1 MGTASPGGAARG
13 SPADDSGLG
22 AASRTEGAEER
33 ARQAAAGRAGRAAD
47 PALRKRVA
55 ARPLA
60 RRKVWRAPA
69 PPGEVAVGFVCLFF
83 LFLPPSTPPG
93 PPASPGAG
101 SARRGNCEGSR
112 NSGARRSPDPGG
124 SGARSASPR
133 AAAPVPGCAR
143 RRRAFS
149 ISFFFFLY
157 FIFFFL
163 PSEPLFFC
171 PPASP
176 FALIYASGERRPPAP
191 PHRPAM
197 SAAISAA
204 EKVDGF
210 TRKSVRKAQRQKRSQ
225 GSSQF
230 RSQSS
235 QVELSPLPQLKGT
248 AVPPRPRSRTG
259 APGPFPH
266 AFPRVLLLA
275 HGLALAVRARAPLN
289 ERPAGLPSPAVPR
302 AAPATSLHSSGS
314 PRSER
319 WLGRCCRRGL
329 AAQNAEFR
337 SEGIERYSPGASG
350 GSSHGGF
357 AKGTLCL

>member
-149 ISFFFFLY
+149 ISFFFFPL
-157 FIFFFL
+157 FFFFFFPSFRAPFFL
-163 PSEPLFFC
+163 PARFSLRFNICFWRATSPRA
-171 PPASP
+171 ASP
-176 FALIYASGERRPPAP
+176 PSHVGGHLCRGESGWLHTEIGAQGSEAEALAGLLAVPQPEQPGGALAAAPAQRYRRPPA
-191 PHRPAM
+191 A
-197 SAAISAA
+197 
-204 EKVDGF
+204 
-210 TRKSVRKAQRQKRSQ
+210 
-225 GSSQF
+225 
-230 RSQSS
+230 
-235 QVELSPLPQLKGT
+235 PLPYRCPRAVSPCLPPGPPPRSRARFGGPCSCSAKRASCGT
-248 AVPPRPRSRTG
+248 AVARCPEGCPRY
-259 APGPFPH
+259 
-266 AFPRVLLLA
+266 L
-275 HGLALAVRARAPLN
+275 APLL
-289 ERPAGLPSPAVPR
+289 RV
-302 AAPATSLHSSGS
+302 T
-314 PRSER
+314 
-319 WLGRCCRRGL
+319 
-329 AAQNAEFR
+329 
-337 SEGIERYSPGASG
+337 
-350 GSSHGGF
+350 
-357 AKGTLCL
+357 